1 MKNARL
7 LDKLG
12 FRLILCLTI
21 ITLLVSFLNFV
32 WTFERQQAR
41 AESEL
46 MDKARVAASQFLAT
60 RAFVAESYQYYYPST
75 DIENLAQFQ
84 HLDPAA
90 AEKGVRELFRG
101 DEAWSFKEI
110 WLPGNDPLHAP
121 DEFELMLLRKLQQD
135 PDSQEAWGIDSI
147 DGRRYFRYLLPI
159 HIEKPCLTCHS
170 RDSAVAFSQAVPRYD
185 LGELAGAVSLGIP
198 MVVLEEN
205 LRAETIAQVAITGSL
220 VLFSA
225 LAIYWF
231 VRQLVERPLTKLAVA
246 ATEIGQGHLDY
257 PLPSIT
263 VPAEIRELTKQ
274 LDSMATRL
282 KRYYDDLENQVAERT
297 AELRHA
303 NEILKK
309 QREELQKA
317 NRRLAEANK
326 LKSEFLASVSH
337 ELRTPLTSITAF
349 VELLLEGV
357 GGDLTE
363 LQKEYLHDVLRGSQR
378 LLTSINAILD
388 MAKIEAKKMGLLPS
402 WFSIADLIQD
412 VTHRME
418 PIALKKNVRLLIED
432 ALPITEVYADKEKI
446 DQVLVNLI
454 SNAIK
459 FTDAGGLVR
468 IKVCYREKEQE
479 VIVSVSDTGI
489 GIAPEQQEYI
499 FEAFRQVDGSST
511 RRHPGT
517 GLGLAIARSFVE
529 MHGGKIWV
537 ESELGVGS
545 DFYFTIP
552 QILKEAEVAKD
563 GQSQNSCRG

>member
-1 MKNARL
+1 MKNARFI
-7 LDKLG
+7 DKLG
-12 FRLILCLTI
+12 VRLVLCLAI
-21 ITLLVSFLNFV
+21 ITIWVSILSFV
-32 WTFERQQAR
+32 WTFERQKAR
-41 AESEL
+41 AEAEL

-60 RAFVAESYQYYYPST
+60 RAFVAESYQYYYPVT
-75 DIENLAQFQ
+75 DPENLAQFE

-101 DEAWSFKEI
+101 DEAWFFKEI
-110 WLPGNDPLHAP
+110 WLPSSDDLHAP
-121 DEFELMLLRKLQQD
+121 DEFELELLNRLRVD
-135 PDSQEAWGIDSI
+135 PSSQEAWGIDTI

-159 HIEKPCLTCHS
+159 HIEEPCLTCHS
-170 RDSAVAFSQAVPRYD
+170 NDSHIAFSQEVPRYE

-198 MVVLEEN
+198 MVVLEET
-205 LRAETIAQVAITGSL
+205 LRTETIAQVAVTGSL
-220 VLFSA
+220 IVLSA

-231 VRQLVERPLTKLAVA
+231 VRQLVERPLTKLAWA
-246 ATEIGQGHLDY
+246 ATAIGEGHLDY
-257 PLPSIT
+257 PLPKIA
-263 VPAEIRELTKQ
+263 VPVEIRQLAKQ

-282 KRYYDDLENQVAERT
+282 KRYYDDLEHQVAERT
-297 AELRHA
+297 AELRYA
-303 NEILKK
+303 NEILKQ

-357 GGDLTE
+357 GGELTD
-363 LQKEYLHDVLRGSQR
+363 LQKEYLNDVLRGSQR

-402 WFSIADLIQD
+402 WFSVADVIND
-412 VTHRME
+412 VAHRME
-418 PIALKKNVRLLIED
+418 PIAVKKEVRLLVDED
-432 ALPITEVYADKEKI
+432 LPQTDVYADKEKI

-468 IKVCYREKEQE
+468 VKACYDEQAQE
-479 VIVSVSDTGI
+479 VTVCVSDTGI

-499 FEAFRQVDGSST
+499 FEAFRQVDGSTT
-511 RRHPGT
+511 RKHPGT
-517 GLGLAIARSFVE
+517 GLGLAIAKSFVE

-537 ESELGVGS
+537 ESDLGMGS
-545 DFYFTIP
+545 NFYFTIP
-552 QILKEAEVAKD
+552 KILKEVEVTENG
-563 GQSQNSCRG
+563 GQ